1 MLRGICLLAA
11 CLLAGFTAG
20 AAEVVFDFSKTPTGK
35 LPDGFK
41 SLLSGTGQAPQWEVL
56 LDDAASAF
64 APLTTKGGSTTKSA
78 VLAQT
83 QTDPTDERFPVA
95 LYDSDYFGDFTFT
108 TKFKLVSGTKERMAG
123 IVFRAQDQY
132 NYYVLRASG
141 IGNTFR
147 FYKFV
152 NGIRTAPI
160 GPDIAIPSGVWHE
173 MSVQCEGNKIRCFLN
188 GKQVIPDL
196 TDNSFNTGKVGFWT
210 KSDSVAYFSEA
221 KVTFTPRE
229 IFAQK
234 IINSLMERYPRTL
247 AVKIYG
253 AKPGSTNTVLVAANQ
268 KMSDADLKE
277 DITVANQAMAN
288 NIPMLYHGKDIVKVT
303 MPLHDRNGEPMA
315 AIRIE
320 LDPFVGQTQQTSLNR
335 ATIYKQEVEA
345 RVKNQKELFE

>member
-1 MLRGICLLAA
+1 MLRGFCLFAA
-11 CLLAGFTAG
+11 CLFLGLNAQG
-20 AAEVVFDFSKTPTGK
+20 AELVFDFSKTPTGK

-41 SLLSGTGQAPQWEVL
+41 PLLSGTGQAPQWQVL

-64 APLTTKGGSTTKSA
+64 APLTSKGGATTKSA

-83 QTDPTDERFPVA
+83 STDTTDEHFPIA

-108 TKFKLVSGTKERMAG
+108 TKFKLVSGSKERMAG
-123 IVFRAQDQY
+123 IVFRAQDQF

-160 GPDIAIPSGVWHE
+160 GPEIAIPSGVWHE
-173 MSVQCEGNKIRCFLN
+173 MSVQCEANKIRCFLN

-196 TDNSFNTGKVGFWT
+196 ADNSFNTGKVGFWT
-210 KSDSVAYFSEA
+210 KSDSVSYFAEA
-221 KVTFTPRE
+221 KVTYTPRE

-247 AVKIYG
+247 AVRIYG
-253 AKPGSTNTVLVAANQ
+253 SKPGSTNTVLVAASQ
-268 KMSDADLKE
+268 KLSENDVKE
-277 DITVANQAMAN
+277 DLIVANQAIASNM
-288 NIPMLYHGKDIVKVT
+288 PMLYHGKDIVKVT
-303 MPLHDRNGEPMA
+303 LPLHDRNGEPMA
-315 AIRIE
+315 AIRVE
-320 LDPFVGQTQQTSLNR
+320 LDPFVGQTQQTSLIR
-335 ATIYKQEVEA
+335 ATIYKDEFEA